1 MPDPRTSAANAET
14 CFTIDRAAQSEHVAS
29 AARPDNKVP
38 PQVFAMMAVTTL
50 ATFGTLTSGYSLL
63 F

>member
-1 MPDPRTSAANAET
+1 MPDRATRKEAAT
-14 CFTIDRAAQSEHVAS
+14 CFTPNKAKPLDDQAS
-29 AARPDNKVP
+29 TPRESNDVP
-38 PQVFAMMAVTTL
+38 PQILAVMAVTTL